1 MVHQISALK
10 EFFPSLADSRATL
23 TTYVIDNSKE
33 IQPERRRPGV
43 LICPGGGYS
52 FTSPR
57 EAEPVA
63 LQFVAAGMSAF
74 VLDYSVAPVRYPK
87 QLLEASAALAL
98 MRRRAAEW
106 DLDPEMLAVCGFS
119 AGGHLAASLGT
130 LWNEPFIPQTLG
142 IAAGE
147 NRPNAMVLCYPVITA
162 GEMAHRG
169 SFDCLLG
176 ENASP
181 QQLRD
186 LSLETRVTPQT
197 SPAFLWHTYN
207 DPAVPVE
214 NTLLMAQALRRAGV
228 EFDLHIYRDGVHGLS
243 LCTSDTARSGDPQL
257 INPHAQTWM
266 GLCTQWMR
274 ELFDYRD

>member
-1 MVHQISALK
+1 MIHQTYALK
-10 EFFPSLADSRATL
+10 EFFPSLSDSNAVL
-23 TTYVIDNSKE
+23 TAYAIANSKE
-33 IQPERRRPGV
+33 IQPDRRRPGV

-52 FTSPR
+52 FTSAR

-63 LQFVAAGMSAF
+63 LQFVAAGISAF
-74 VLDYSVAPVRYPK
+74 VLDYSVAPARYPA
-87 QLLEASAALAL
+87 QLLEASAAMAL
-98 MRRRAAEW
+98 MRRRAGEW
-106 DLDPEMLAVCGFS
+106 NLNPDMLAVCGFS

-130 LWNEPFIPQTLG
+130 LWNEPFLPEALG
-142 IAAGE
+142 TAPGE

-176 ENASP
+176 ENASLE
-181 QQLRD
+181 QLRA

-197 SPAFLWHTYN
+197 PPAFLWHTYN

-243 LCTSDTARSGDPQL
+243 LCSGDTARAGDPQL

-266 GLCTQWMR
+266 GLCAQWMR
-274 ELFDYRD
+274 DLFDYRA